1 METPNTE
8 HLKSNFFNQERIALF
23 IFLFFALIIFVAQ
36 SLQYLN
42 SRQIDKNYSDL
53 INASSYD
60 IKTVNSMLVHSSN
73 IQRNA
78 VNLLVKEDEIE
89 ESKFKKNI
97 ENFVQLTNEDLK
109 KFDSSTFAIFK
120 DKDQIKYINE
130 SYLRYKI
137 RLDTF
142 MQLVNN
148 SEIDKASVYRLLS
161 LRPSF
166 QIFQDLQKDL
176 SAQLTKDLI
185 KESNNLTSYTNKSSL
200 SLLLM
205 GFSPV
210 FFVLLVLIYFGIRL
224 FKMRKY

>member
-1 METPNTE
+1 METPDSENN
-8 HLKSNFFNQERIALF
+8 KSNFFNQERIALF
-23 IFLFFALIIFVAQ
+23 VFLFFALIIFVAQ

-42 SRQIDKNYSDL
+42 SRQIDKKYSDL
-53 INASSYD
+53 IAASSYD
-60 IKTVNSMLVHSSN
+60 IKAVNSMLVHSSN

-78 VNLLVKEDEIE
+78 VNLIVKEDEIE
-89 ESKFKKNI
+89 ENKFKKNVW
-97 ENFVQLTNEDLK
+97 NFVQLTNEDLK
-109 KFDSSTFAIFK
+109 KFDSSTFAIFR
-120 DKDQIKYINE
+120 DKDQINSINE
-130 SYLRYKI
+130 SYSNYKI

-142 MQLVNN
+142 MQLINN
-148 SEIDKASVYRLLS
+148 KEVDKAADYRLQS

-166 QIFQDLQKDL
+166 QVFQDLQKDL

-210 FFVLLVLIYFGIRL
+210 FFILLVLIYFGIRL